1 MQVIQVLPWLL
12 LRELKHSVTASQ
24 HPASPCKLSGFCS
37 NSIPQLSVQ
46 RLKKSLMLVYTS
58 QDELFVWHF
67 GIQNHLDSHTA
78 SAHNQRCVW
87 VFFLLQAHI
96 WHFGKCAYLVSCQ
109 ESVKVTDA
117 SLLSV
122 GLWWRVI
129 SQTNAVFGQVTT
141 SLTKHWL
148 NPKIKSSLCELNHHT
163 LKWRHI
169 WPIDHESG
177 STGDFI
183 LLNRSFSFPL
193 SALAFMG
200 SFSLGNSCTMGT
212 FFMAQPEVQ
221 PKA

>member
-1 MQVIQVLPWLL
+1 M
-12 LRELKHSVTASQ
+12 
-24 HPASPCKLSGFCS
+24 
-37 NSIPQLSVQ
+37 NS
-46 RLKKSLMLVYTS
+46 
-58 QDELFVWHF
+58 LFDT

-78 SAHNQRCVW
+78 SAHNQRCVCG
-87 VFFLLQAHI
+87 FFLLQAHI

-109 ESVKVTDA
+109 ESVKVTNA
-117 SLLSV
+117 SLLPV

-148 NPKIKSSLCELNHHT
+148 NPKIKSSLCELNHYT

-177 STGDFI
+177 STGDFF